1 MFPMEATEEEEVSR
15 RSTDWVCCEEA
26 DDGPGELKYLQGCT
40 FGVEEAWGQN
50 FEGLGWV
57 VLGLWSE
64 IMKYDFDT
72 FSESIIYILFV
83 FF

>member
-1 MFPMEATEEEEVSR
+1 MYGHHQSLLYRDEDDLMFPMEATEEEEVSR

-50 FEGLGWV
+50 FEIRGWGGWCWV
-57 VLGLWSE
+57 CGARL
-64 IMKYDFDT
+64 
-72 FSESIIYILFV
+72 
-83 FF
+83 